1 MDDLAK
7 SLPTT
12 EYVMGALRRIDR
24 KHFVR
29 DVSHAY
35 DDRPMPLMNDQT
47 ISAPHMHAKALE
59 YLYPIFQKVDHKKK
73 RVTVLDIGSG
83 SGYLTACMGKLAKV
97 ADPDETQ
104 RGRVVG
110 IDIYP
115 ALVQFSK
122 ERIHSHYP
130 ELFTYPRHFKI
141 LAKDGKEGH
150 PSKSLDEIYDG
161 IHIGAACDYIPRHIL
176 RQLKP
181 EGILVLP
188 LKLGEHLQMCVV
200 TKDTDRNLRFSLK
213 ESVRYVPLL

>member
-1 MDDLAK
+1 MDALTQ

-29 DVSHAY
+29 DMNNAY
-35 DDRPMPLMNDQT
+35 TDRPSPLMDDQT

-59 YLYPIFQKVDHKKK
+59 YLYPIFQRRDMKK
-73 RVTVLDIGSG
+73 RVSVLDIGSG
-83 SGYLTACMGKLAKV
+83 SGYLTACLGKLAKV
-97 ADPDETQ
+97 GDPDETR

-110 IDIYP
+110 VDIYP
-115 ALVQFSK
+115 SLVQFSK
-122 ERIHSHYP
+122 ERIRAHYP

-141 LAKDGKEGH
+141 LAKDGKGGH

-181 EGILVLP
+181 NGILVLP

-213 ESVRYVPLL
+213 ESVRYVRLQ